1 MEDVTEKRNSDRHP
15 CEVPVI
21 WSYFNRDQVYN
32 GRKLNYSREGVYF
45 ESDTPPRPG
54 ATILIKRHYGSEEN
68 CVFEMREGYR
78 EIILGEVRWCNEI
91 RDGDNTYCGVGVQ
104 YFEAGYP

>member
-1 MEDVTEKRNSDRHP
+1 MDDVTEKRNCDRHP

-21 WSYFNRDQVYN
+21 WSYFNRDQVYS

-45 ESDTPPRPG
+45 ESETPPRPG
-54 ATILIKRHYGSEEN
+54 ATILIKRHYGSEDN

-91 RDGDNTYCGVGVQ
+91 RDGENTYYGIGVH
-104 YFEAGYP
+104 YFDAGYP